1 MLLVIDVGNTNIVL
15 GVYDGEELVAHWRM
29 STSDNQTADEIGI
42 FIHSLFD
49 HSDIDINEID
59 DAIIASV
66 VPTVMYSLTHG
77 LRKYLKLEPIIVE
90 AGIKTGINL
99 LMENP
104 KEMGADRIVNL
115 VAAYTLYG
123 GPAIVIDYSTA
134 TTFDVIL
141 ENGQFITGLTAPGIQ
156 VCADALY
163 NSAAQLPKTEIK
175 KPESLHVKNT
185 IGSIQAGIV
194 YGHIGETVH
203 IIDAIKKEFNLPN
216 LKVVATGGLAGII
229 DETGEIFDVRD
240 PLLTLKGLRIIY
252 EKNRKK

>member
-104 KEMGADRIVNL
+104 KEMGE
-115 VAAYTLYG
+115 
-123 GPAIVIDYSTA
+123 
-134 TTFDVIL
+134 TFIIL
-141 ENGQFITGLTAPGIQ
+141 LNKQ
-156 VCADALY
+156 
-163 NSAAQLPKTEIK
+163 
-175 KPESLHVKNT
+175 
-185 IGSIQAGIV
+185 
-194 YGHIGETVH
+194 
-203 IIDAIKKEFNLPN
+203 
-216 LKVVATGGLAGII
+216 
-229 DETGEIFDVRD
+229 
-240 PLLTLKGLRIIY
+240 
-252 EKNRKK
+252 